1 MTERV
6 VPATVVIRE
15 TLTDRTFRGTLPNGR
30 AIFIFVP
37 RMSPMPRI
45 ATGDTVIA
53 ELSLGDFSRG
63 KFARLVTPSPD
74 QETHVELSA
83 PGA

>member
-6 VPATVVIRE
+6 VSATVAIHE

-30 AIFIFVP
+30 EIFIFVP
-37 RMSPMPRI
+37 RMSPMPQI
-45 ATGDTVIA
+45 ANGDTVFA

-63 KFARLVTPSPD
+63 KFQQMVTKQAASD
-74 QETHVELSA
+74 
-83 PGA
+83 